1 MCVYVSQLF
10 VEFINNN
17 NHPADRYFLYLF
29 LSIMTFVND
38 KNTVAIL
45 NAAAGISLRRL
56 IVAYS
61 LVDIIVVVTR
71 GDSRCN
77 HRHLSS
83 PVNCCVFALT
93 HLFCILS

>member
-29 LSIMTFVND
+29 LSIMTFVID

-77 HRHLSS
+77 RRHLSS
-83 PVNCCVFALT
+83 PCRDTVT
-93 HLFCILS
+93 PR

>member
-1 MCVYVSQLF
+1 
-10 VEFINNN
+10 
-17 NHPADRYFLYLF
+17 
-29 LSIMTFVND
+29 MTFVND

-61 LVDIIVVVTR
+61 LVDIIVVITR

-77 HRHLSS
+77 RRHLSS
-83 PVNCCVFALT
+83 PYGTKAVGHGFTDGEDSDSALG
-93 HLFCILS
+93 FFM